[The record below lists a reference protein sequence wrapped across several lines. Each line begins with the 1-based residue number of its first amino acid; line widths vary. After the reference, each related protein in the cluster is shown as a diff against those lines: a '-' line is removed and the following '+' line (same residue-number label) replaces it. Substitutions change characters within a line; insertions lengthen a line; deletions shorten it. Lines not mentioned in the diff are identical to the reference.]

1 LEKQFIEIVN
11 THQGLILKICRMYAS
26 STADVEDLYQE
37 IVLQLWKAFP
47 RFQQASSVST
57 WMYRVALN
65 TAISGFRRQSRSLL
79 QRPLGAEYGELPVID
94 MPRLEMQYGRQ
105 LQAAIQSL
113 NKFDRSLMLLYLEEK
128 TYQEMAEILGISVS
142 NIGVKINRIK
152 KQLKNILNA

>member
-1 LEKQFIEIVN
+1 MEKQFIEIIN
-11 THQGLILKICRMYAS
+11 THQGLIGKICRMYTRSA
-26 STADVEDLYQE
+26 ADAEDLYQE
-37 IVLQLWKAFP
+37 IILQLWKSFP

-79 QRPLGAEYGELPVID
+79 QQELKPEVAGLPATD
-94 MPRLEMQYGRQ
+94 ASRLEVQYGRQ

-128 TYQEMAEILGISVS
+128 TYQEMAEILGIAVS
-142 NIGVKINRIK
+142 NVGVKINRIK

>member
-1 LEKQFIEIVN
+1 MEKQFIAIIN
-11 THQGLILKICRMYAS
+11 AHQGLIGKICRMYTS
-26 STADVEDLYQE
+26 SAADAEDLYQE
-37 IVLQLWKAFP
+37 IILQLWKSFP

-79 QRPLGAEYGELPVID
+79 QRELKPEAAGLPATE
-94 MPRLEMQYGRQ
+94 MPRLEVQYGRQ

-142 NIGVKINRIK
+142 NVGVKINRIK

>member
-1 LEKQFIEIVN
+1 MEKQFIEIVN